1 MHELSLAQS
10 LLEQLLELAGKHQA
24 ARVTRVV
31 VTLGPFSGI
40 VQDSFAFG
48 FNILK
53 AERPATRDA
62 VLDMETPDPEY
73 ICLEC
78 NKVAL
83 IPFPRQSE
91 RLDLARHGLA
101 ARKCPWC
108 GSNRLS
114 PQGGTELIL
123 NQVEME

>member
-10 LLEQLLELAGKHQA
+10 LIDQLLELAGEHQA
-24 ARVTRVV
+24 VRINRVV

-62 VLDMETPDPEY
+62 VLEMETPDPEY
-73 ICLEC
+73 SCVEC
-78 NKVAL
+78 NTLSV

-91 RLDLARHGLA
+91 RLELARCGLA

-114 PQGGTELIL
+114 SRGGTELIL